1 MKERFRPMMYVKRK
15 RESGIVLSQCI
26 LCWSPPPSSSFFF
39 PHLPFSSSPST
50 VTFYARF
57 VYGYDTMADPTNAS
71 RTLIYYNARDGWEWG
86 AETVGVSRYT

>member
-1 MKERFRPMMYVKRK
+1 MMYEGMRK
-15 RESGIVLSQCI
+15 KEGKHVFVTMYCVLAHTH
-26 LCWSPPPSSSFFF
+26 PSSSFFF
-39 PHLPFSSSPST
+39 PPLPSSSSPST
-50 VTFYARF
+50 VTLYARF